1 MQPIDE
7 RKESNITSSNVNV
20 KSKHSYKSNIVSS
33 IYDLR
38 EYKPSIHIEYKKRR
52 NQMKHLI
59 PKKKKRK

>member
-7 RKESNITSSNVNV
+7 RKETNITSSNV
-20 KSKHSYKSNIVSS
+20 KSKHSYKSNLVSS
-33 IYDLR
+33 VDDFR
-38 EYKPSIHIEYKKRR
+38 EYIPSIKIEYKKRR

>member
-7 RKESNITSSNVNV
+7 RKESNITSSNV
-20 KSKHSYKSNIVSS
+20 KSKHSYKINVISNTD
-33 IYDLR
+33 DLK
-38 EYKPSIHIEYKKRR
+38 EYKPSIKIEYKKRR

>member
-7 RKESNITSSNVNV
+7 RKETNITSSNV
-20 KSKHSYKSNIVSS
+20 KSKHSYKSNVVSS
-33 IYDLR
+33 VDDFR
-38 EYKPSIHIEYKKRR
+38 EYKPSIQIEYKKRR

>member
-7 RKESNITSSNVNV
+7 TKETNITSSNV
-20 KSKHSYKSNIVSS
+20 KSKYSYKGNVVSS
-33 IYDLR
+33 VDNFR
-38 EYKPSIHIEYKKRR
+38 EYKPSVQIEYKKRR